1 MNIYV
6 GNLSPDVTEEDL
18 NNLFSKYGKV
28 ASVKIIKDMYSNIS
42 KGFGFLE
49 LSQNSEAQTAI
60 NELNTKELKGKEIVV
75 NEARPRNNDRSG
87 RNRGG
92 GSQNSRSSRW

>member
-18 NNLFSKYGKV
+18 DNLFSEYGKV
-28 ASVKIIKDMYSNIS
+28 TSIKIVKDFHTNIS

-49 LSQNSEAQTAI
+49 LSQNSDAQKAI
-60 NELNTKELKGKEIVV
+60 TELNSKQLKGKEIVV
-75 NEARPRNNDRSG
+75 NEARPRNNDSSG
-87 RNRGG
+87 RGRDFKNRG
-92 GSQNSRSSRW
+92 SNRW

>member
-18 NNLFSKYGKV
+18 NNLFSKYGNV
-28 ASVKIIKDMYSNIS
+28 TSVKIIKDIYSHAS

-49 LSQNSEAQTAI
+49 LAQNSEAQTAI
-60 NELNTKELKGKEIVV
+60 NELNAKELKGKDIVV

-87 RNRGG
+87 GSRGR
-92 GSQNSRSSRW
+92 GSNNSRSSKW

>member
-18 NNLFSKYGKV
+18 DNLFSEYGKV
-28 ASVKIIKDMYSNIS
+28 TSIKIVKDFHTNIS

-49 LSQNSEAQTAI
+49 LSQNSDAQKAI
-60 NELNTKELKGKEIVV
+60 TELNSKQLKGKEIVV
-75 NEARPRNNDRSG
+75 NEARPRNNDGSG
-87 RNRGG
+87 KGRDFKNRG
-92 GSQNSRSSRW
+92 SNRW

>member
-6 GNLSPDVTEEDL
+6 GNLSQDVTEEDL
-18 NNLFSKYGKV
+18 NSLFSKYGKV
-28 ASVKIIKDMYSNIS
+28 TSVKIIKDIYSNTS

-49 LSQNSEAQTAI
+49 LSQNSEAQSAI
-60 NELNTKELKGKEIVV
+60 NELNSKELKGKEIVV

-87 RNRGG
+87 KSGGRG
-92 GSQNSRSSRW
+92 SNNSRSSRW